1 MNSRRRRFWFFSWF
15 ENSVACCDLELAVSR
30 HQIRLRSPSEM
41 AILPMIFLILVKP
54 NRGNEVISTSQGRN
68 VDFARVQM
76 NTRKFRSVGMK
87 RGGYG
92 KAAFTTKL
100 KERRCAADF
109 ACY

>member
-1 MNSRRRRFWFFSWF
+1 
-15 ENSVACCDLELAVSR
+15 
-30 HQIRLRSPSEM
+30 M

-92 KAAFTTKL
+92 KAVVLLILLATNSALSYLRKSGISGL
-100 KERRCAADF
+100 
-109 ACY
+109 